1 MKTKPTTVDEYLKSL
16 PDDRLK
22 QIQKVRAV
30 ILKNLDRR
38 FEEGIQYNCIGYYIP
53 HKVYPNGYHCDP
65 KQPLP
70 FAALASNKSGMSLHL
85 MCLYMNPPMA
95 ESLQAAAKKMGKKL
109 DMGKACIRF
118 KNADD
123 LPLPEIGKLIKQVTV
138 DEYVRV
144 YEGAL
149 ASRKSPAKKSERT
162 SKSKSAR

>member
-1 MKTKPTTVDEYLKSL
+1 MKPTTVDAYLNSL
-16 PDDRLK
+16 PKDRLE

-30 ILKNLDRR
+30 ILKNLDPK

-85 MCLYMNPPMA
+85 MCVYMNPPLA

-123 LPLPEIGKLIKQVTV
+123 LPLAEIGKLIKRVTV
-138 DEYVRV
+138 DEYVNI
-144 YEGAL
+144 YERAL
-149 ASRKSPAKKSERT
+149 TSRKGSTKKSERT
-162 SKSKSAR
+162 SKSKS